1 MNKTIGGICMSVC
14 ITIVSNQLETVVN
27 KLDNKKFKYKFLY
40 ESDDK
45 YKTIEE
51 YNLQLLPDCL
61 MFSGLSSMIRANRM
75 KTAGKESQRAWEDLV
90 DSIFREERHV
100 AVVNDYY
107 DNHNM
112 VLVVPITIYDPTQRA
127 GNNTTTLG
135 DLQLNYMVN
144 RLVYNFKNDEGMN
157 VVTWEEY
164 NMDMFKDNDPDDNFF
179 KMKQN
184 WIKEQAKGSYKQELY
199 STFIEA
205 YKFRMITYY
214 TKLRDYGLDDIMRKL
229 GELGYLDERFNN
241 ELYLYEEEARRLLA
255 KRLCAISFKDDI
267 RLLIDEGI
275 IKPENICYNLDV

>member
-1 MNKTIGGICMSVC
+1 MSVC

-135 DLQLNYMVN
+135 DLQLDYIVN

-184 WIKEQAKGSYKQELY
+184 WIKDQARGSYKQELY

-275 IKPENICYNLDV
+275 IKPENISYNLDV

>member
-1 MNKTIGGICMSVC
+1 MSVC

-135 DLQLNYMVN
+135 DLQLEYMVN

-275 IKPENICYNLDV
+275 IKPENISYNLDV

>member
-1 MNKTIGGICMSVC
+1 MSVC

-135 DLQLNYMVN
+135 DLQLEYMVN

-184 WIKEQAKGSYKQELY
+184 WIKDQARGSYKQELY

-275 IKPENICYNLDV
+275 IKPENISYNLDV

>member
-1 MNKTIGGICMSVC
+1 MSVC

-135 DLQLNYMVN
+135 DLQLEYMVN

-157 VVTWEEY
+157 VVTWDEY

-184 WIKEQAKGSYKQELY
+184 WIKDQARGSYKQELY

-275 IKPENICYNLDV
+275 IKPENISYNLDV

>member
-1 MNKTIGGICMSVC
+1 MSVC

-135 DLQLNYMVN
+135 DLQLDYIVN

-184 WIKEQAKGSYKQELY
+184 WIKDQARGSYKQELY

-275 IKPENICYNLDV
+275 IKPENITYNLDV

>member
-1 MNKTIGGICMSVC
+1 MSICIS
-14 ITIVSNQLETVVN
+14 IVANQLETVVE
-27 KLDNKKFKYKFLY
+27 KLDNSKFKYKFLY

-61 MFSGLSSMIRANRM
+61 MFTGLSSQIRANRM
-75 KTAGKESQRAWEDLV
+75 KTAGKESERAWEDLV

-107 DNHNM
+107 DNQYM
-112 VLVVPITIYDPTQRA
+112 VLIVPVTIYDPTQRS

-135 DLQLNYMVN
+135 DLQLSYIVN
-144 RLVYNFKNDEGMN
+144 RMNYNFKNDEGMN

-164 NMDMFKDNDPDDNFF
+164 NMDMFKDTDPDDQFF
-179 KMKQN
+179 KMKQR
-184 WIKEQAKGSYKQELY
+184 WIKEQARGSYKQELY
-199 STFIEA
+199 STFVEA

-214 TKLRDYGLDDIMRKL
+214 TKLRDYGLDEIMRKL
-229 GELGYLDERFNN
+229 EELGYLDERFNN

-255 KRLCAISFKDDI
+255 KRLCAISFKTDI

-275 IKPENICYNLDV
+275 IKPESISYNLDV

>member
-1 MNKTIGGICMSVC
+1 MSVC

-45 YKTIEE
+45 YKTIEN
-51 YNLQLLPDCL
+51 YKLNLLNDCL

-135 DLQLNYMVN
+135 DLQLEYMVN

-184 WIKEQAKGSYKQELY
+184 WIKDQARGSYKQELY

-275 IKPENICYNLDV
+275 IKPENISYNLDV

>member
-1 MNKTIGGICMSVC
+1 MSVC

-135 DLQLNYMVN
+135 DLQLEYMVN
-144 RLVYNFKNDEGMN
+144 RLVYNCKNDEGMN

-184 WIKEQAKGSYKQELY
+184 WIKDQARGSYKQELY

-275 IKPENICYNLDV
+275 IKPENISYNLDV